1 MSTTDYSAWLGLG
14 DTTIWPD
21 GDPTPEQLDRFHAV
35 AAVVEARWPDPDDQ
49 HERDAA
55 LFAALEVITGGESV
69 TGIGHRAAAA
79 QTALLEA
86 RAAQVGAALA
96 ARDAYPSEQAL
107 ADALGVTRMTV
118 RSWLGK

>member
-1 MSTTDYSAWLGLG
+1 MSTDYSAWLALG

-21 GDPTPEQLDRFHAV
+21 GDPTPEQLDRFHTA

-55 LFAALEVITGGESV
+55 LYAALAVITGEESV
-69 TGIGHRAAAA
+69 EAIGHRATEA
-79 QTALLEA
+79 QGVLLRA

-96 ARDAYPSEQAL
+96 ARDTYPSEQAM